1 MVIPIALMVL
11 TLQVR
16 NTPDCTAPAWGDLAT
31 QFNAQLTAY
40 DKLRTEL
47 EKGLPPLAVTAN
59 PGQTSDRVRA
69 LTNRIRVARGK
80 SKQGDI
86 FTPAIGVVFKQALL
100 YEMDAHTFRILMDDD
115 NPGEMLTQ
123 INGTYAI
130 GKSLS
135 TVPPN
140 ILAALPKLPAD
151 IEYRFVERH
160 LILLDTRARL
170 ILDRLPYAIHHSDGD
185 PTCR

>member
-1 MVIPIALMVL
+1 VVIPIALMVL

-16 NTPDCTAPAWGDLAT
+16 NTPDCSAPVWGDLAT

-40 DKLRTEL
+40 ETLRTEL
-47 EKGLPPLAVTAN
+47 EKGLPPLVVTAK
-59 PGQTSDRVRA
+59 PGETSNTVRA
-69 LTNRIRVARGK
+69 LANRIRVARGK
-80 SKQGDI
+80 ARQGDI
-86 FTPAIGVVFKQALL
+86 FTPAISVLFKQALL
-100 YEMDAHTFRILMDDD
+100 HEMDAHTWQILTDDD

-140 ILAALPKLPAD
+140 ILAALPRLPRD

-170 ILDRLPYAIHHSDGD
+170 ILDRLPYAIHYADGE

>member
-1 MVIPIALMVL
+1 VVIPIALMVL

-16 NTPDCTAPAWGDLAT
+16 NTPDCSAPVWGDLAT
-31 QFNAQLTAY
+31 QFSAHLAAY
-40 DKLRTEL
+40 EKLRSEL

-69 LTNRIRVARGK
+69 LANRIRVARGK
-80 SKQGDI
+80 AKPGDI
-86 FTPAIGVVFKQALL
+86 FTPAIGALFKQALRH
-100 YEMDAHTFRILMDDD
+100 EMDAHTWQILTDDD

-135 TVPPN
+135 TVPPS
-140 ILAALPKLPAD
+140 ILAALPRLPAD

-170 ILDRLPYAIHHSDGD
+170 ILDRLPYAIHYTEGD
-185 PTCR
+185 PACR